1 MPQTAK
7 AYPPPNSTLFFSQD
21 GNIPLFAAIDAG
33 NINVCRE
40 LLSHETEAQI
50 KYVKKPLND
59 TALHLAGRRKDN
71 DMVKMF
77 IEAGATVDARNVR
90 KQGLDIL

>member
-1 MPQTAK
+1 MV
-7 AYPPPNSTLFFSQD
+7 YPFFFIHFQD

-33 NINVCRE
+33 NVNVCRE

-50 KYVKKPLND
+50 KYVKDPLRD

-71 DMVKMF
+71 DMLKMF
-77 IEAGATVDARNVR
+77 IEAGAHVDAKNVR
-90 KQGLDIL
+90 S